1 MDREDVSFF
10 SGGTKVSAWYFPGTG
25 PGRRPAIVFCPG
37 FTGTKYAAF
46 YTPYIE
52 ALTRAGYAILILD
65 YRGWGDSEGER
76 GLLYPLMQVEDIRG
90 GLTYLETR
98 EDVDADRLGLFGVS
112 FGGANV
118 SYVAGV
124 DGRARCTVSVSGIAD
139 GAAWLQRMRRE
150 YEWVEFLDRV
160 ADDRRARVR
169 GGTSPL
175 VDPTEVI
182 MIPTPERRQ
191 TTVKGNVPA
200 GKTATTTPF
209 ACAEAI
215 MNYRPVDVVH
225 RIAPRA
231 ILWTCV
237 ERDAVVPPEHSEMM
251 YTSAGEPKRL
261 VRLRGATH
269 YQAYLALFN
278 MISGEALAWYAAH
291 L

>member
-1 MDREDVSFF
+1 MQREEVWFY
-10 SGGTKVSAWYFPGTG
+10 SGGTKVSAWFFPGSG
-25 PGRRPAIVFCPG
+25 AGRRPGIVFCPG

-52 ALTRAGYAILILD
+52 AMTKAGYAVLILD
-65 YRGWGDSEGER
+65 YRGWGDSEGQR
-76 GLLYPLMQVEDIRG
+76 GLLYPLMQVEDIRS
-90 GLTYLETR
+90 GLTYLELR
-98 EDVDADRLGLFGVS
+98 DEVDPQRLGLIGVS

-124 DGRARCTVSVSGIAD
+124 DPRVRCTVSVSGIAD

-160 ADDRRARVR
+160 AEDRRARAR
-169 GGTSPL
+169 GDASPL
-175 VDPTEVI
+175 VDPTEEI

-200 GKTATTTPF
+200 GKTATATPF

-215 MNYRPVDVVH
+215 LDYRPADVVH

-251 YTSAGEPKRL
+251 YARAGEPKRL

-269 YQAYLALFN
+269 YAAYLGLFDA
-278 MISGEALAWYAAH
+278 ICGEALAWYAAH

>member
-1 MDREDVSFF
+1 MERQDVWFL
-10 SGGTKVSAWYFPGTG
+10 SGGTKVSAWFFPGSG
-25 PGRRPAIVFCPG
+25 AGRRPGIVFCPG

-52 ALTRAGYAILILD
+52 AMTKAGYAVLILD
-65 YRGWGDSEGER
+65 YRGWGDSEGQR
-76 GLLYPLMQVEDIRG
+76 GLLYPLMQVEDIRSG
-90 GLTYLETR
+90 FTYLELR
-98 EDVDADRLGLFGVS
+98 DEVDPQRLGLIGVS

-124 DGRARCTVSVSGIAD
+124 DPRVRCTVSVSGIAD

-160 ADDRRARVR
+160 AEERRARAR
-169 GGTSPL
+169 GEASPL
-175 VDPTEVI
+175 VDPTEEI

-200 GKTATTTPF
+200 GKTATATPF

-215 MNYRPVDVVH
+215 MDYRPADVVH

-237 ERDAVVPPEHSEMM
+237 ERDAVVRPEHSEMM
-251 YTSAGEPKRL
+251 CAGAGEPKRL
-261 VRLRGATH
+261 VRLRGAAH
-269 YQAYLALFN
+269 YAAYLGLFDA
-278 MISGEALAWYAAH
+278 ICGE
-291 L
+291 